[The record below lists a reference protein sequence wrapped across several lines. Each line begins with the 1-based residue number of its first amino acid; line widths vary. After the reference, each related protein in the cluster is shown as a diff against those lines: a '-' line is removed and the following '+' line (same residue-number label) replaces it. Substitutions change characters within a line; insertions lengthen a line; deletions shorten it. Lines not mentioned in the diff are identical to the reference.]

1 MNSQKKTTKLVNK
14 LLKKGESEMPDTDKM
29 KTADRIEKVKQPESK
44 KNEKSEKSEHA
55 GIFHTPKITA
65 CRLKYSTAFWLFF
78 FGSIG
83 GFILEGIW
91 RIIKYG
97 RWENHSATVWG
108 PFCIVYGIG
117 AMAMYIAAYYLKGQK
132 LPVQFIIYCVAG
144 AAVEYA
150 AGLFQEVF
158 FGSRSWDYSNYVLN
172 INGRIS
178 LVMSL
183 IWGLLG
189 VAFAKLVFPLIIRVQ
204 NKIEGKLN
212 SALCFVL
219 SIFMAV
225 NLLVSAAAIMRWER
239 RLKGIEP
246 RGDIERVLDK
256 RFDNERMRR
265 IYNNMHFIDESAEK
279 ESSGGQAD

>member
-1 MNSQKKTTKLVNK
+1 MS
-14 LLKKGESEMPDTDKM
+14 DTDKM
-29 KTADRIEKVKQPESK
+29 KTVDHVEKEKNPES
-44 KNEKSEKSEHA
+44 EKT
-55 GIFHTPKITA
+55 GIFHAPKIAA

-78 FGSIG
+78 FGSVG

-108 PFCIVYGIG
+108 PFCIVYGLG

-183 IWGLLG
+183 VWGVLG

-212 SALCFVL
+212 SVLCFVL
-219 SIFMAV
+219 SIFMAA

-246 RGDIERVLDK
+246 RGEVERILDK
-256 RFDNERMRR
+256 RFDNERMRK
-265 IYNNMHFIDESAEK
+265 IYNNMHFIDEATEK
-279 ESSGGQAD
+279 ESSGGQTD